1 MSIVQQNQMPLCFNA
16 LKKRSLYGKVK
27 NNFLKL
33 PNPVNVPRRSWF
45 QLNKLLNRLI
55 KSGNKINT
63 LTISS
68 AGVTKNA
75 IHKNLLVFDVI
86 ILLYYPEQSH
96 QTPFQQPRRIIQA
109 VQPFLLKIDRH
120 LLRYFTKISPR
131 RAKSTPAGNFCSCLV
146 SASSLFKRLTQ
157 KLFLTIS
164 PNYSAILIY
173 CV

>member
-63 LTISS
+63 LTINS

-96 QTPFQQPRRIIQA
+96 QTSF
-109 VQPFLLKIDRH
+109 
-120 LLRYFTKISPR
+120 
-131 RAKSTPAGNFCSCLV
+131 
-146 SASSLFKRLTQ
+146 
-157 KLFLTIS
+157 
-164 PNYSAILIY
+164 
-173 CV
+173 

>member
-45 QLNKLLNRLI
+45 QLNQLLNRLI

-96 QTPFQQPRRIIQA
+96 QTSF
-109 VQPFLLKIDRH
+109 
-120 LLRYFTKISPR
+120 
-131 RAKSTPAGNFCSCLV
+131 
-146 SASSLFKRLTQ
+146 
-157 KLFLTIS
+157 
-164 PNYSAILIY
+164 
-173 CV
+173 